1 MPRALWYKE
10 ICTVLTVRSYLVLCF
25 DSLNPD
31 ELFAGF
37 ERLHSQ
43 RSCSVVSSSLDH
55 TDHTGRRRG
64 ERTVDLCC
72 SVMTTRRNRRRC
84 CFTSPTSVWLLC
96 LHCGDRN
103 GDIISVRDA
112 GKYPGTLLIPKS
124 YQVFNPA
131 MALFIHLVDTPVTNQ
146 DFNILNYMYVLFYTC
161 GGKLFLKMKQ

>member
-55 TDHTGRRRG
+55 TDTEDEGEVREQWTFVVLLWQPDGIEDGAASHRLHQCDSSASTVVTG
-64 ERTVDLCC
+64 TVTSYLSETLESIQVLFWFLKATRFSILRWPC
-72 SVMTTRRNRRRC
+72 S
-84 CFTSPTSVWLLC
+84 
-96 LHCGDRN
+96 
-103 GDIISVRDA
+103 
-112 GKYPGTLLIPKS
+112 YTLLR
-124 YQVFNPA
+124 
-131 MALFIHLVDTPVTNQ
+131 HLWQ
-146 DFNILNYMYVLFYTC
+146 IRILTF
-161 GGKLFLKMKQ
+161 